1 MAGGLLSAAPEEKPR
16 GILRFESDILPI
28 FQVHCLACHGG
39 ETRQGDLD
47 LHTRDGLLKG
57 GKSGAAIEPGSAGE
71 SLLLEKI
78 VSGAMPMA
86 GEKLSPGQIE
96 LVQRWISAGAL
107 EEGEEYKAV
116 SGRLKVKEVTGR
128 EVMVTILQVKCLSC
142 HGRRMQEGG
151 LDMRTRASL
160 LKGGKSGAAIVP
172 DKPEQSLLIQRIV
185 AEEMPPP
192 ELQARRSIR
201 PVTSSELEKLRQ
213 WVEAGAPAVEEEV
226 PEVEA
231 EPDPLVSDEDRR
243 FWSFN
248 PPRPPSLPKVRH
260 QAQLRTAVDAF
271 LLEKLETVGLVFSDE
286 ADRLV
291 LMRRAYFDLIGL
303 PPEPEEIED
312 YLADHHPDAY
322 DRMLDRLL
330 SSPRYGERWARYW
343 LDAAG
348 YSDSEGKVSAD
359 AIRPYAYRY
368 RDYVIRS
375 FNQDKPYDRFLVEQI
390 AGDELFDYRSSR
402 ELSAG
407 EFDSLVATGF
417 LRMAPDGTYSTS
429 QNFIPQQLDVVADEL
444 QVLSSTVM
452 GPTMACARCHDH
464 KYDPIPQRDYYR
476 LSAILRSAYDPYDW
490 LSPSYMPVGP
500 ESKWEDSDTR
510 FLPFFSEKERRE
522 VEEHNTPI
530 LEEIERLERSLE
542 SKAWPLQEKLLVER
556 LEHLPEGLQK
566 DAREAF
572 ATPVEKRSSTQ
583 EYLVEKL
590 KVEQEELRE
599 RFEDFTKE
607 AKKVEEAVK
616 GAKTKLRIHPKIRPS
631 MTWGGRA
638 TPVHLLRR
646 GDYLN
651 PGPVV
656 RPGVPSVLRKGIS
669 PFEVVQPRWT
679 TNTSGRRLALARWL
693 VQPNH
698 PLTARVMVNR
708 IWNHHFGKGLVE
720 TIGNFGRL
728 GAKPSHP
735 ELLDWLATEFV
746 RQGWRIK
753 SMHKLIMTSTA
764 YRQSS
769 RLKREPHALDA
780 KNILLSRFPSR
791 RLDADAIRDSVLK
804 VAGRL
809 DTTPFGRPD
818 QVQVESDG
826 EVVGKGSQAGFRRSI
841 YLLQRRSTPS
851 TFLEAF
857 DMPQLNPNCLERA
870 HSTVSSQALE
880 MMNSDLVRESSRYM
894 AGRLID
900 EVGRDVEKQV
910 ERAYLTALCRPP
922 ASEEREIAGQTLR
935 ELDREWRQHLEKE
948 VPPEPTATK
957 AQWLALANLCHT
969 LLNSAEFLYID

>member
-1 MAGGLLSAAPEEKPR
+1 MAGGLLSAALEEKPQETP
-16 GILRFESDILPI
+16 RFESDILPI
-28 FQVHCLACHGG
+28 FEANCLACHGG
-39 ETRQGDLD
+39 EPRQGDLD
-47 LHTRDGLLKG
+47 LRTRDGLLRG
-57 GKSGAAIEPGSAGE
+57 GRSGVAIVPGLAEE

-86 GEKLSPGQIE
+86 GEKLSPDQIE
-96 LVQRWISAGAL
+96 RVRRWISAGAL
-107 EEGEEYKAV
+107 EEGEEHKAV
-116 SGRLKVKEVTGR
+116 SVRPREVTGR
-128 EVMVTILQVKCLSC
+128 EVMVNILQVKCLLC
-142 HGRRMQEGG
+142 HGRRRQEGG
-151 LDMRTRASL
+151 LDMRTRTSL
-160 LKGGKSGAAIVP
+160 LKGGKSGAAIIP
-172 DKPEQSLLIQRIV
+172 GKPEQSLLIQRIV

-213 WVEAGAPAVEEEV
+213 WVVAGAPAEEEEV
-226 PEVEA
+226 LEMET
-231 EPDPLVSDEDRR
+231 EPDPLVRDEDRR

-248 PPRPPSLPKVRH
+248 PPQPPSVPEVNHR
-260 QAQLRTAVDAF
+260 AQLRTAIDAF
-271 LLEKLETVGLVFSDE
+271 LLEKLEALGLAFSDE

-312 YLADHHPDAY
+312 YLADHRLDAY
-322 DRMLDRLL
+322 DRLLDRLL

-390 AGDELFDYRSSR
+390 AGDELFDYGSTR
-402 ELSAG
+402 ERTAG

-429 QNFIPQQLDVVADEL
+429 QIFIPQRLDVVADEV

-452 GPTMACARCHDH
+452 GLTVACARCHDH

-490 LSPSYMPVGP
+490 LSPGYREVGP
-500 ESKWEDSDTR
+500 AAKWEDSDTR
-510 FLPFFSEKERRE
+510 FLPSFSEKERRE
-522 VEEHNTPI
+522 VEEYNAPI
-530 LEEIERLERSLE
+530 LEEIESLERTLE
-542 SKAWPLQEKLLVER
+542 SKARPLRKDLLAEKLTK
-556 LEHLPEGLQK
+556 LPEGLQK
-566 DAREAF
+566 DARKAF
-572 ATPVEKRSSTQ
+572 ATPAENRSNTQ

-590 KVEQEELRE
+590 KVGQEQLKQ
-599 RFEDFTKE
+599 RFEDFGKE
-607 AKKVEEAVK
+607 AQEIEEAV
-616 GAKTKLRIHPKIRPS
+616 AEAQRKLRRGPKVRALYD
-631 MTWGGRA
+631 MGGQP

-651 PGPVV
+651 PGKVV

-669 PFEVVQPRWT
+669 PFKVVKPPWT

-698 PLTARVMVNR
+698 PLTTRVMVNR
-708 IWNHHFGKGLVE
+708 IWKHHFGKGLVE
-720 TIGNFGRL
+720 TVGNFGRL

-735 ELLDWLATEFV
+735 ELLDWLAAEFV

-753 SMHKLIMTSTA
+753 FMHKLIMTSTA

-769 RLKREPHALDA
+769 RFNRERYAPDA
-780 KNILLSRFPSR
+780 QNILLSRFPLR

-818 QVQVESDG
+818 QVEVESDG

-841 YLLQRRSTPS
+841 YLLQRRSTPP

-870 HSTVSSQALE
+870 HSMVSSQALE

-900 EVGRDVEKQV
+900 EVGGDVEKQV
-910 ERAYLTALCRPP
+910 ERAYLRALSRWP
-922 ASEEREIAGQTLR
+922 SSQEGEIAAQTLR
-935 ELDREWRQHLEKE
+935 RLDREWRRHLEKE
-948 VPPEPTATK
+948 VRLSLRQPGRNGWRWPPSATH
-957 AQWLALANLCHT
+957 C
-969 LLNSAEFLYID
+969 